1 MNVKLSSLNFTTA
14 LIRSS
19 HRRHLVALI
28 ISAIGNHCSRQ
39 QATATTKTP
48 PLCRYDFGPHT
59 HKHTHTTHR
68 ARNGCLTTSAEVVVR
83 SSRRRLVVRKI
94 TRRSLSLSEVA
105 ARMIVGKLPV
115 ASLYRLSLL
124 ETGRYGTGRTTDRQT
139 DRRVACVHASNRS
152 YTRPEHP
159 VMSSPAIRL
168 HSHNGRSTFPR
179 PATSL

>member
-1 MNVKLSSLNFTTA
+1 MVVGHRQKSSSG
-14 LIRSS
+14 R
-19 HRRHLVALI
+19 VA
-28 ISAIGNHCSRQ
+28 
-39 QATATTKTP
+39 
-48 PLCRYDFGPHT
+48 
-59 HKHTHTTHR
+59 
-68 ARNGCLTTSAEVVVR
+68 
-83 SSRRRLVVRKI
+83 VVRKI
-94 TRRSLSLSEVA
+94 TRRSLSPSEVA

-124 ETGRYGTGRTTDRQT
+124 ETERNGTGGRQT

-152 YTRPEHP
+152 YTRPAHP